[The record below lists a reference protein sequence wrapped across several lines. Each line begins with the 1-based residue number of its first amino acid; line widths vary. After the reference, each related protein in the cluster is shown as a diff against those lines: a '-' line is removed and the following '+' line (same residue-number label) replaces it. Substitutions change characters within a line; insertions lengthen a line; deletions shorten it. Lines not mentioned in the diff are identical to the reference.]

1 MNRQTPFRDLP
12 EVLTPNDL
20 VEFLPIG
27 RSSVYE
33 LLGQGR
39 IPAVRCGRK
48 LLIAKSA
55 VGAFLG
61 LSDESAPSPS

>member
-1 MNRQTPFRDLP
+1 MGKSFSDLP
-12 EVLTPNDL
+12 DVLTPNDL

-27 RSSVYE
+27 RNGVYD
-33 LLGQGR
+33 LIGQGR

-48 LLIAKSA
+48 FLITKSA

-61 LSDESAPSPS
+61 LSGESGPSPS